1 MIKNRSQTLQVA
13 VVIVLSWLTY
23 SNAAYGRKFDPA
35 PDARYMAMGGSIV
48 AGRGVVPQTK
58 GYVYLLYESGVIH
71 DIDNLSLTNA
81 GAGGGV
87 TTQVLLD
94 FQLPLAVETVRPD
107 VVTIT
112 IGINDLS
119 AALSAP
125 DPFAV
130 VPGILARVMENLTT
144 TFLRFCEELP
154 DVRVYISNY
163 YDLPPADAAFPG
175 VSLII
180 LQLNSVITGVAQDFG
195 LPVADLYTAYA
206 GRQGLLESESPG
218 ASPFSAHPTKR
229 GHRVIAGVFE
239 ALIVSQDGR
248 LTCPAG

>member
-1 MIKNRSQTLQVA
+1 MVKNRSHTLQVA
-13 VVIVLSWLTY
+13 VVLVLSWLTF

-35 PDARYMAMGGSIV
+35 PDVRYMAMGGSIV

-87 TTQVLLD
+87 TSQVVLD
-94 FQLPLAVETVRPD
+94 FQMPMAVEIVRPD

-130 VPGILARVMENLTT
+130 LPGILAGVMENLTA
-144 TFLRFCEELP
+144 TFLGFCDGLP

-175 VSLII
+175 VSQAI
-180 LQLNSVITGVAQDFG
+180 LLLNGVITSASQDFG
-195 LPVADLYTAYA
+195 VPVADLYTAFA
-206 GRQGLLESESPG
+206 GRQGLLESESAG
-218 ASPFSAHPTKR
+218 ASPFSAHPTKK
-229 GHRVIAGVFE
+229 GHRIIAGVFE
-239 ALIVSQDGR
+239 QLIASQDGR
-248 LTCPAG
+248 LFCPAG